1 MADSDS
7 LFYLKNQFYLRA
19 YQSVARNPP
28 PQKDSPEYLP
38 SLLYSARSLIAL
50 NQSDEAL
57 LLVSADTLPAVRAVR
72 ALATYVKTKAS
83 GGEVEPI
90 LDELRDLTIEIESE
104 DEGVQGAGTSVVRV
118 SAATAFLQEGEVEEA
133 LTTLG
138 AGAGGQDMECS
149 YLTIQIYLSMN
160 RIDLARKEY
169 LYAKSHDADS
179 LLLQIIEASIGLASG
194 GTPPLTLNAAYHI
207 YDEQAAAPGSSSNA
221 NILAAKGIAYLLRGH
236 YAEAGSMFNESLLID
251 AKNSDALAGLAV
263 TKGLSTKQKDA
274 DESFEHLIS
283 VLPSHPFVADLV
295 AKSALFDQART
306 QFAPSVPSSGK

>member
-28 PQKDSPEYLP
+28 PQKDTPEYLP

-50 NQSDEAL
+50 NQPDEAL

-90 LDELRDLTIEIESE
+90 LDELRDLTIEVESE
-104 DEGVQGAGTSVVRV
+104 DEGVQGAGAGVVRV

-160 RIDLARKEY
+160 RVDLARKEY

-179 LLLQIIEASIGLASG
+179 LLLQIIEASVGLVSG
-194 GTPPLTLNAAYHI
+194 GTPPLTLSTAYHV
-207 YDEQAAAPGSSSNA
+207 YDEQAASPGSSSNA
-221 NILAAKGIAYLLRGH
+221 NILAAKGVAYLLRGH
-236 YAEAGSMFNESLLID
+236 YAEAESMFNESLSID
-251 AKNSDALAGLAV
+251 KMNGDALVGLAV
-263 TKGLSTKQKDA
+263 TKQLNAKQKDA
-274 DESFEHLIS
+274 DEGFDHLLS
-283 VLPSHPFVADLV
+283 ALPSHPLAEDLI
-295 AKSALFDQART
+295 AKSTLFDQAKT
-306 QFAPSVPSSGK
+306 QFTPSVPFS